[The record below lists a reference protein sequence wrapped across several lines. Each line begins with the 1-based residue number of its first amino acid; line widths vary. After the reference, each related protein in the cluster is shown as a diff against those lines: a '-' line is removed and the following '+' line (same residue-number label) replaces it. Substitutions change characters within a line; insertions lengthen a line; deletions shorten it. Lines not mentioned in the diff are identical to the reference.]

1 MESIILPP
9 CCSKPECPGCFQPVS
24 FPLAREIAF
33 NISQAEAREVRLARG
48 ICPFY
53 SNGQANYFTGDWP
66 MKSALTCEV
75 PLACEVAPI
84 TSRAEACG
92 MRLPR
97 ETRPC
102 FTGRPF
108 KMFRVIRVFRG

>member
-33 NISQAEAREVRLARG
+33 NISQAEAREVRL
-48 ICPFY
+48 
-53 SNGQANYFTGDWP
+53 
-66 MKSALTCEV
+66 
-75 PLACEVAPI
+75 
-84 TSRAEACG
+84 
-92 MRLPR
+92 PR